1 MVLGYVHSMI
11 KALIDILQVRKF
23 QQDEI
28 MLIKSEVFGR
38 VITPSLLFWGCGQ
51 EAWAEA
57 NWKLLHSQLFL
68 LNEEPNFPEEMIP
81 SVSKVTIAKGS
92 LHHP

>member
-28 MLIKSEVFGR
+28 TLIELEVFGR
-38 VITPSLLFWGCGQ
+38 VITPSLLF
-51 EAWAEA
+51 
-57 NWKLLHSQLFL
+57 
-68 LNEEPNFPEEMIP
+68 
-81 SVSKVTIAKGS
+81 
-92 LHHP
+92 